1 LTSLGVI
8 VAIVIVVDDNNN
20 NNDLLT
26 KKQCL
31 DEMNIYEEMLKI
43 IRNNNAQYNKFRKN
57 KQPKSLPI
65 PIPYNNAKQ

>member
-1 LTSLGVI
+1 
-8 VAIVIVVDDNNN
+8 
-20 NNDLLT
+20 
-26 KKQCL
+26 
-31 DEMNIYEEMLKI
+31 MNIYEEMLKI